1 MNDDI
6 DQIMSEVK
14 QLIDGIAPASAA
26 DNLTH
31 LRYIRRTFVKL
42 HENEQDAQQRQV
54 LMDIIT
60 HLEAAMDIMY
70 RLSVRRD
77 F

>member
-1 MNDDI
+1 MNYENLSTSTRD
-6 DQIMSEVK
+6 
-14 QLIDGIAPASAA
+14 LIHGVAPANAA
-26 DNLTH
+26 DNLNH
-31 LRYIRRTFVKL
+31 LRYIRQTFINL
-42 HENEQDAQQRQV
+42 HEREEDPQQQQV

>member
-1 MNDDI
+1 MNQHDRIQELLDHV
-6 DQIMSEVK
+6 SPES
-14 QLIDGIAPASAA
+14 GA
-26 DNLTH
+26 DNLNH
-31 LRYIRRTFVKL
+31 LRYIRQTFVKL
-42 HENEQDAQQRQV
+42 HEREQDEQQKQV